1 MRVVVCYDISE
12 DATREKVAA
21 SLQDL
26 LTRVQYSVF
35 EGEPPPE
42 ALDARVKSALGLI
55 NPDTDSLRVYWLCAA
70 CAGRADTYGRQVEV
84 TPPAVR
90 VL

>member
-1 MRVVVCYDISE
+1 MRAVVCYDITE

-21 SLQDL
+21 ILQDL

-42 ALDARVKSALGLI
+42 ALEARVKAALGLI
-55 NPDTDSLRVYWLCAA
+55 NPETDSLRVYWLCAT
-70 CAGRADTYGRQVEV
+70 CAGRADAHGKHVEV